1 MTQLKEQAGQSV
13 ILKGIA
19 ASGGI
24 GIGQAWILPNSN
36 TFVKPEKIS
45 NDEAKRELEKLN
57 DAVEFLISEF
67 DHLKTV
73 SDDDEVKNILDTQ
86 IQVLYDPQLLK
97 DIRAKIS
104 EQHFGSVYAIFE
116 SFNKYIELLDESGVE
131 WAKARMV
138 DIVSIRDQ
146 LIKTIKNKGSE
157 LFIAENSV
165 VFAHD
170 VSPTEMIQLSRQ
182 KIAGLIMQKGGL
194 TSHAVILAQSLNIPC
209 VIGANWE
216 DFDCDSCSKVL
227 MDGDSGEIIL
237 NPNEDELSLFNKRKE
252 KQEKVKA
259 ESLVWVSKPNKTNCG
274 STFTLRANIEFLNE
288 LPRLKTHGAKGVGLL
303 RTETVLFEF
312 KNFDVDHQIEFYRS
326 VLDAADGESVTIRLF
341 DAGGDKL
348 LDDYEAEANPFLG
361 WRGIRMLLDKP
372 VLLDQ
377 QLEAILR
384 VSGEY
389 PGKLKILVPMVSRL
403 EEIDEVKQSIHRVS
417 RLLEIKN
424 ISFDKAIPL
433 GIMIEVPSIALMA
446 DRAAEKVDFFS
457 VGTNDLTQYTLAVD
471 RGNEHISKLFEPL
484 NPSVWK
490 LIALAKVGADKAGI
504 PMAVCGEMASKPEL
518 AACFLG
524 MGITELSMTTNSIPE
539 VKAILCNSSKKELK
553 DLAEIILSLHE
564 THLIDSHLKK
574 WMQSKSF

>member
-13 ILKGIA
+13 VLKGIA

-24 GIGQAWILPNSN
+24 GIGKAWIMPNSN
-36 TFVKPEKIS
+36 TVVKPEKIS
-45 NDEAKRELEKLN
+45 DEEAKREIDKVNEV
-57 DAVEFLISEF
+57 VEYVINEF
-67 DHLKTV
+67 NHLKNV
-73 SDDDEVKNILDTQ
+73 SDDEEIKNILDTQ

-97 DIRAKIS
+97 DIRAKVS
-104 EQHFGSVYAIFE
+104 KQHFGSVYAIFE
-116 SFNKYIELLDESGVE
+116 SFNKYIELLDESGVD
-131 WAKARMV
+131 WAKERMI

-157 LFIAENSV
+157 LSVAENSV

-209 VIGANWE
+209 VIGTNWE
-216 DFDCDSCSKVL
+216 NFDCESCPKVL

-237 NPNEDELSLFNKRKE
+237 NPNDEEQSLFNKRKK
-252 KQEKVKA
+252 KQIKLRE
-259 ESLVWVSKPNKTNCG
+259 ESLVWVTKPNETNCG
-274 STFTLRANIEFLNE
+274 SAFTLRANIEFLNE

-303 RTETVLFEF
+303 RTETVLFQH
-312 KNFDVDHQIEFYRS
+312 KNFDVDNQIQFYSS
-326 VLDAADGESVTIRLF
+326 VLDAADGETVTIRLF

-403 EEIDEVKQSIHRVS
+403 EEIDEVKQSVHRVA

-424 ISFDKAIPL
+424 ISFDKSIPL

-446 DRAAEKVDFFS
+446 DQAAEKVDFFS

-471 RGNEHISKLFEPL
+471 RGNENISKLFEPL

-490 LIALAKVGADKAGI
+490 LIALAKSGADKAGI

-539 VKAILCNSSKKELK
+539 VKAVLCNSSKKELQ
-553 DLAEIILSLHE
+553 DLADKILSLHE

-574 WMQSKSF
+574 WIEGKSI